1 MKPENCKEAHLA
13 KEKVELNVSEM
24 NCAAC
29 SSAVEHALLK
39 GTGVKEASVAFATG
53 RAIVQGYSLNAEE
66 LAEIATNA
74 GYPATTVDEGIDP
87 ADMASN
93 LEQQQLK
100 NARDWKRRAIIG
112 LTIWVPAETL
122 HWTAHPLGFHG
133 PWLSWVMFIA
143 STIAMLCVGR
153 GFITSAISAA
163 KRRQTNMDTL
173 ISIGA
178 SAAYGFSLFIFVAQ
192 QLGYEANHEVY
203 FTEAAALL
211 AIISLGHWLEAS
223 STAKAGSSIRE
234 LLNMQPDVV
243 ELQLEDGSTKQIPSG
258 EVEENAMLIV
268 KPGSRIPV
276 DGVVIE
282 GASEVDE
289 AIVTGEALPI
299 PKEVGSPVIAG
310 SMNTTGKLVIR
321 TTVDGK
327 HTTISRIAS
336 LVTEAQSSKA
346 GMQRLADKVSGVFV
360 PIVLLI
366 AFVTVITWSIL
377 GEIEIGIVSAV
388 TVLVISCPCA
398 LGLATPMAVMV
409 ATGESSLRGI
419 LVKNAAALELAG
431 TAKSC
436 VFDKTGTL
444 TEGKPFVTA
453 IRPSEGFT
461 ETDVLATAASIESS
475 SEHPIAYAILKE
487 VSDRNIS
494 FTEATEFN
502 ATPGIGVEGVVDQ
515 QKISV
520 LRDKD
525 ATCRV
530 ELNGTLVGTITVN
543 DKVRD
548 EAKSTIAELQNAN
561 IEVHMLSGDR
571 IQNAKAVASELGIH
585 ERNVHAEASPEDK
598 SKIIDSISKPN
609 IMVGDGINDA
619 AALASADVG
628 IAIASGTNVAIESAS
643 IVIPS
648 NQIQTTIV
656 TIDIARKTLKAI
668 KQNLFFAFMYNTAAI
683 PLAAFG
689 LLGSHGPLIAAIAM
703 GCSDITVIGNAVRLK
718 HKLRKLRRTP

>member
-1 MKPENCKEAHLA
+1 MAT
-13 KEKVELNVSEM
+13 EKVELNVSKM

-39 GTGVKEASVAFATG
+39 GSGVKEASVAFATG
-53 RAIVQGYSLNAEE
+53 RAIIKGDSLNADE
-66 LAEIATNA
+66 LAEIATIA

-87 ADMASN
+87 AVMASE

-122 HWTAHPLGFHG
+122 HWTAHPLGIHG
-133 PWLSWVMFIA
+133 SWLSWLMLIA
-143 STIAMLCVGR
+143 STIAMLCVGT
-153 GFITSAISAA
+153 GFIASAVSAA

-173 ISIGA
+173 VSIGA
-178 SAAYGFSLFIFVAQ
+178 SAAYGFSLFIFVSQ
-192 QLGYEANHEVY
+192 QLGYEASHEVY

-211 AIISLGHWLEAS
+211 AVISLGHWIEAS

-243 ELQLEDGSTKQIPSG
+243 ELRLDDGTTTQIPSG
-258 EVEENAMLIV
+258 EVEENAILIV

-276 DGVVIE
+276 DGIVIE

-299 PKEVGSPVIAG
+299 PKAIGSPVIAG
-310 SMNTTGKLVIR
+310 SMNTTGKLLVR

-346 GMQRLADKVSGVFV
+346 GIQRLADKVSSVFV

-366 AFVTVITWSIL
+366 ALATFVTWSVL

-431 TAKSC
+431 VAKSC

-453 IRPSEGFT
+453 VHPNEGFT
-461 ETDVLATAASIESS
+461 ESDVLSYAASVESS
-475 SEHPIAYAILKE
+475 SEHPIAHAILKE
-487 VSDRNIS
+487 VSDRDIA
-494 FTEATEFN
+494 FTEATSFD
-502 ATPGIGVEGVVDQ
+502 ATPGVGVEGMIGQ
-515 QKISV
+515 QKVSV
-520 LRDKD
+520 SRDK
-525 ATCRV
+525 AASCKI
-530 ELNGTLVGTITVN
+530 ELDDILIGTISVN
-543 DKVRD
+543 DKVRS
-548 EAKSTIAELQNAN
+548 EAKKTIKALHDAN

-571 IQNAKAVASELGIH
+571 LQNATEVAAELGIH

-598 SKIIDSISKPN
+598 STIIASIPKPN

-628 IAIASGTNVAIESAS
+628 IAIASGTNVAIDSAS

-648 NQIQTTIV
+648 NQIQSTIV
-656 TIDIARKTLKAI
+656 TIEIARKTLKAI

-689 LLGSHGPLIAAIAM
+689 LLGPHGPLIAAIAM
-703 GCSDITVIGNAVRLK
+703 GCSDITVIGNAIRLK
-718 HKLRKLRRTP
+718 QKLRKLRRTP

>member
-1 MKPENCKEAHLA
+1 MAT
-13 KEKVELNVSEM
+13 EKVELNVTEM

-53 RAIVQGYSLNAEE
+53 RAIVKGNSLIAQE
-66 LAEIATNA
+66 LADIATNA

-87 ADMASN
+87 AVMASQ

-122 HWTAHPLGFHG
+122 HWTAYPLGLHG
-133 PWLSWVMFIA
+133 PWLSWVMLFA
-143 STIAMLCVGR
+143 STIAMLCVGT

-163 KRRQTNMDTL
+163 RRKQTNMDTL

-243 ELQLEDGSTKQIPSG
+243 ELQLEDGTTKQIPSG
-258 EVEENAMLIV
+258 DVEEGATLIV

-276 DGVVIE
+276 DGVVVE
-282 GASEVDE
+282 GFSEVDE
-289 AIVTGEALPI
+289 AIATGEPLPI
-299 PKEVGSPVIAG
+299 PKNVGSPVIAG
-310 SMNTTGKLVIR
+310 SMNTTGKLIVQ

-366 AFVTVITWSIL
+366 ALSTVITWSLI

-431 TAKSC
+431 IAKSC

-444 TEGKPFVTA
+444 TEGKPFVTS
-453 IRPSEGFT
+453 IQPSKGFT
-461 ETDVLATAASIESS
+461 ETDVLTYAASVESS
-475 SEHPIAYAILKE
+475 SEHPIAHAIIQE
-487 VSDRNIS
+487 VANRDIS
-494 FTEATEFN
+494 FTEAIRFN
-502 ATPGIGVEGVVDQ
+502 ATPGVGVEGMLEQ

-520 LRDKD
+520 SRDLA
-525 ATCRV
+525 ATCKV
-530 ELNGTLVGTITVN
+530 ELDGNLVGTITVN
-543 DKVRD
+543 DKVRS
-548 EAKSTIAELQNAN
+548 EAKETIEALQESN

-571 IQNAKAVASELGIH
+571 LQNANAVAKELGIH

-598 SKIIDSISKPN
+598 SKIIASIPKPN
-609 IMVGDGINDA
+609 IMIGDGINDA

-628 IAIASGTNVAIESAS
+628 IAIASGTNVAIDSAS

-648 NQIQTTIV
+648 NQIQSITV
-656 TIDIARKTLKAI
+656 TIEIARKTLKAI

-689 LLGSHGPLIAAIAM
+689 LLGPHGPLIAAVAM

-718 HKLRKLRRTP
+718 HKLRKLRRTL